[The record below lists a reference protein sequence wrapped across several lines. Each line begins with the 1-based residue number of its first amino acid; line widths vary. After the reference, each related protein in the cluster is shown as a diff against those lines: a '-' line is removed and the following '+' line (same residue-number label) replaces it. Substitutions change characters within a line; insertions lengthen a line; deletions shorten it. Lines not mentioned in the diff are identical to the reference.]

1 MSGDAA
7 VVRLRGELDLA
18 AAPLLEQSWQSLIAG
33 RPRRVIVDLR
43 AVEFMGSAGLHALSQ
58 LRHRLGE
65 DSRLLVVRGPERV
78 QRVLEITGLAELL
91 RFVDAADVDAELA
104 SARLH

>member
-7 VVRLRGELDLA
+7 VVRLQGELDLA
-18 AAPLLEQSWQSLIAG
+18 AAPLLERALLPVIAD

-43 AVEFMGSAGLHALSQ
+43 AVDFMGSTGLHALSQ

-65 DSRLLVVRGPERV
+65 DSQLLVVRGPERV
-78 QRVLEITGLAELL
+78 QRVLEITGLTGTL
-91 RFVDAADVDAELA
+91 RFVDAADVDAE
-104 SARLH
+104 